1 MWLTGAGLTGA
12 GLSAGSAGCAP
23 AAKEGT
29 LQRLTK
35 RVAELSRE
43 VGRQRQALDEL
54 ASQVVVLQDR
64 VDDNRV
70 RLSRRAAPAGA
81 ASPRP
86 ARARPPARRAAP
98 GAKARHAAK
107 QHRRRLP
114 VVKVRKDRPAPR
126 RPGGARG
133 GRGSADG
140 KSIRLTLH
148 GKRRSAGRSARSG
161 RGGRGGRQGRA
172 RQPLPQ
178 VGERLPVVPLADA
191 RDAPAADPS
200 ARPEVAYRQARA
212 LYRKRDYDAAAKA
225 FSRIAKA
232 HPKHSLADNALYWRA
247 DCAYRKGRYRRAA
260 WVLRRLLKRYPSG
273 NKAPSAL
280 LKLGLCEERLGRKAK
295 ARKVLSQLLQ
305 LYPGSREAKLAAAR
319 LEKLR

>member
-1 MWLTGAGLTGA
+1 LGLTGA
-12 GLSAGSAGCAP
+12 WLSAGSAGCAP

-29 LQRLTK
+29 LERLTR

-43 VGRQRQALDEL
+43 VSRQRQALDEL

-70 RLSRRAAPAGA
+70 RLSRRATP
-81 ASPRP
+81 PRP
-86 ARARPPARRAAP
+86 ARARPAARRAAP
-98 GAKARHAAK
+98 GSPARRAAK

-133 GRGSADG
+133 GRDSDDG

-148 GKRRSAGRSARSG
+148 GKRRSAGRGGRSRRSG
-161 RGGRGGRQGRA
+161 RRDRA

-191 RDAPAADPS
+191 RDAPAPNAS
-200 ARPEVAYRQARA
+200 ARPEVAYRKARA

-280 LKLGLCEERLGRKAK
+280 LKLGLCEERLGRKPK